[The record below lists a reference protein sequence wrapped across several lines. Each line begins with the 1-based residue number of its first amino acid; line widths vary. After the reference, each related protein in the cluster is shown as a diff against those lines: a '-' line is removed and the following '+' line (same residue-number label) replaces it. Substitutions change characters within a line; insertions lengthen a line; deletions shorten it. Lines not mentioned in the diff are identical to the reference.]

1 MGEAVGINFIAK
13 KDISSLITRLEEC
26 DDNDYFERGL
36 ELAIGK
42 DGLQISAVDISAF
55 DCMEVDFKED
65 LENANNLFR

>member
-1 MGEAVGINFIAK
+1 
-13 KDISSLITRLEEC
+13 LEEC

-36 ELAIGK
+36 ELAIAK
-42 DGLQISAVDISAF
+42 DKLQISAVDISAF